1 MALLKII
8 KHPDPKLRKKAAAV
22 TEITPELL
30 TLADD
35 MLETMYA
42 APGIG
47 LAATQ
52 IGRQLSLV
60 VIDISEEKDQPLTL
74 INPLITKLS
83 SGVVVNEEGCLS
95 VPGIYE
101 EVERAESVTLNYTNS
116 EGEEIELETD
126 GVLAICIQHELEHL
140 DGKLFVDHLS
150 RLKQERIR
158 KKLLKQ
164 QKESM

>member
-1 MALLKII
+1 
-8 KHPDPKLRKKAAAV
+8 LRKKAAAV